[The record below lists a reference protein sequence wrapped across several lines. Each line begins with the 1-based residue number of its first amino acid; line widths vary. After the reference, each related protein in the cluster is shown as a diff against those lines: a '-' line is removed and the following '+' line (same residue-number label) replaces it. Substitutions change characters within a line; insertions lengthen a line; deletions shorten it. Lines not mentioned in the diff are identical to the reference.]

1 MEILSA
7 IVQLLGG
14 LALFLYGIELMGD
27 GLKNSSGAAL
37 KRVLEKVTGNVVMG
51 VLTGALV
58 TAVIQS
64 STATIVLTVALI
76 GAGVLNLRQAVSIV
90 MGANIGT
97 TVTAQIIRLGSI
109 QSDGSW
115 LLWLFDTD
123 TLAPIALIIG
133 IVLLMFIKSKRSNT
147 IGDICIGFGILFV
160 GLNLMTSGVEPLV
173 GTDAFIAF
181 VRFLNNPLFGILFGL
196 VLTVIVQSS
205 SATVGMLQTVA
216 SVPGAGITFAM
227 AYPVIMGINLGTC
240 VTTAMVCSIGSSKDA
255 KRTGVVH
262 IAFNTIGT
270 ILFLLLMT
278 VLRKLSVFSA
288 EFWVRSVDSGNIAN
302 FQTIF
307 NLVTAVVL
315 FDTDTLAPIALI
327 IGIVLLMFI
336 KSKRSNTIGDICIG
350 FGILFVGLNLMTSG
364 VEPLVGTDAFIAFV
378 RFLNNPLFGILFG
391 LVLTV
396 IVQSS
401 SATVGMLQ
409 TVASVPGA
417 GITFAMAYPVIMGIN
432 LGTCVTTAMVC
443 SIGSSKDAKRTGVVH
458 IAFNTIGTIL
468 FLLLMTV
475 LRKLSVFSAEFWVR
489 SVDSGNIAN
498 FQTIFNLVTAVVL
511 VPFADQLVKLSMVI
525 VKDDKQK
532 QLRHPELHTLDEKLY
547 NSPALAVSV
556 AIKAVSD
563 VGTLAKENF
572 EKGCRMLEKYDP
584 AVASEIDVDEDCI
597 DEFTDRADRF
607 FIGLSKAVETEWDDR
622 QLDML
627 MQTVPNFERI
637 GDYATNL
644 VELSQRLVAD
654 NATFSDMAQRELKLI
669 FDAVNEILTITVD
682 AFAKGDNEAAKRI
695 EPLEETIDDMVMIL
709 RDRHTKRL
717 KSGACSVGSGLVFME
732 TLTYLE
738 RASDQ
743 CSSIAVMMLARNN
756 ENILQNHYDYL
767 REIHAGNDAAY
778 SAEKERRREQYIKP
792 LKETN

>member
-115 LLWLFDTD
+115 LLW
-123 TLAPIALIIG
+123 
-133 IVLLMFIKSKRSNT
+133 
-147 IGDICIGFGILFV
+147 
-160 GLNLMTSGVEPLV
+160 
-173 GTDAFIAF
+173 
-181 VRFLNNPLFGILFGL
+181 
-196 VLTVIVQSS
+196 
-205 SATVGMLQTVA
+205 
-216 SVPGAGITFAM
+216 
-227 AYPVIMGINLGTC
+227 
-240 VTTAMVCSIGSSKDA
+240 
-255 KRTGVVH
+255 
-262 IAFNTIGT
+262 
-270 ILFLLLMT
+270 
-278 VLRKLSVFSA
+278 
-288 EFWVRSVDSGNIAN
+288 
-302 FQTIF
+302 
-307 NLVTAVVL
+307 L

-637 GDYATNL
+637 GDYAENISEYAEKMEADKLTFSPKAISEIQTLKATITNL
-644 VELSQRLVAD
+644 YDEVMKTYKEVTLDYIDKVNEYEESVDRQKEEMGEHHIERMNKGECTPEVGAIYLSLSSNAERVAD
-654 NATFSDMAQRELKLI
+654 HMTNIAY
-669 FDAVNEILTITVD
+669 AVRSY
-682 AFAKGDNEAAKRI
+682 AKKKKKD
-695 EPLEETIDDMVMIL
+695 
-709 RDRHTKRL
+709 
-717 KSGACSVGSGLVFME
+717 
-732 TLTYLE
+732 
-738 RASDQ
+738 
-743 CSSIAVMMLARNN
+743 
-756 ENILQNHYDYL
+756 
-767 REIHAGNDAAY
+767 
-778 SAEKERRREQYIKP
+778 
-792 LKETN
+792 

>member
-315 FDTDTLAPIALI
+315 
-327 IGIVLLMFI
+327 
-336 KSKRSNTIGDICIG
+336 
-350 FGILFVGLNLMTSG
+350 
-364 VEPLVGTDAFIAFV
+364 
-378 RFLNNPLFGILFG
+378 
-391 LVLTV
+391 
-396 IVQSS
+396 
-401 SATVGMLQ
+401 
-409 TVASVPGA
+409 
-417 GITFAMAYPVIMGIN
+417 
-432 LGTCVTTAMVC
+432 
-443 SIGSSKDAKRTGVVH
+443 
-458 IAFNTIGTIL
+458 
-468 FLLLMTV
+468 
-475 LRKLSVFSAEFWVR
+475 
-489 SVDSGNIAN
+489 
-498 FQTIFNLVTAVVL
+498 

-532 QLRHPELHTLDEKLY
+532 QLRHPSFIRWMKSFIILLPLPCP
-547 NSPALAVSV
+547 SPSRL
-556 AIKAVSD
+556 
-563 VGTLAKENF
+563 
-572 EKGCRMLEKYDP
+572 CRMW
-584 AVASEIDVDEDCI
+584 V
-597 DEFTDRADRF
+597 R
-607 FIGLSKAVETEWDDR
+607 W
-622 QLDML
+622 
-627 MQTVPNFERI
+627 
-637 GDYATNL
+637 
-644 VELSQRLVAD
+644 
-654 NATFSDMAQRELKLI
+654 
-669 FDAVNEILTITVD
+669 
-682 AFAKGDNEAAKRI
+682 
-695 EPLEETIDDMVMIL
+695 
-709 RDRHTKRL
+709 
-717 KSGACSVGSGLVFME
+717 
-732 TLTYLE
+732 
-738 RASDQ
+738 
-743 CSSIAVMMLARNN
+743 
-756 ENILQNHYDYL
+756 
-767 REIHAGNDAAY
+767 
-778 SAEKERRREQYIKP
+778 RRRILKRAAGCWKSTTPP
-792 LKETN
+792 LPARSTWTRTASTSSRTGQTGSSLACPRRWKRSGTTVSWIC